1 MTTWAEEVARGKFE
15 PGFCQLCNSEGARCD
30 HPGNGTLYDTAK
42 FCGGLWGEEK
52 RIDTL
57 KSLGMLDTPREKLFD
72 KVTEFLMS
80 IFDTQCSHL
89 VLIDP
94 NRCWF
99 KSWQGKWKEFETDTD
114 HGRNVECPR
123 EEGWCNYILVP
134 TFAEI
139 LIIEDATKDAR
150 LALNPFVVG
159 PPHFRFY
166 AGAPLVG
173 SRGERYGTLCVADFT
188 PRQFEAEQYAL
199 LTNFAHLV
207 VEELERDK
215 PTVEIL
221 NKTTAN
227 YVERSRHLDLSIKA
241 ATDGVCMVDMR
252 DSQWPIM
259 FANEKFW
266 EALGQPHDFR
276 GNFWDLCKT
285 STTTDLQFS
294 LATGLG
300 DTFEMDVQVQHK
312 GLDLHVQLLPATS
325 DRLAPSK
332 CTAIPGWIPS
342 QEFDPFSQSV
352 QSRISV
358 DKSGT
363 EIVQDC
369 KCFWFVIICANVPL
383 TSRILATAERKGG
396 YSAGGAGGAEVER
409 TGDEIKRRPSQQS
422 STTAA
427 SGRAFSILGSSWTS
441 FWGDY
446 PLPPKLRD
454 KVELGPLLGSGSFG
468 KAYRATMAKEEAC
481 AVKVVD
487 CRKREDHVIQEQLR
501 EVQLSASM
509 SHEKV
514 VKILDYDTSSGFTK
528 GRQLDILWI
537 VQELCDMGDL
547 VSATERG
554 FLRVERKIT
563 SPPDLKV
570 CRSVLSDIAEGM
582 AFIHSCNIIHADLTG
597 RNVLLSSNSSEV
609 GFGAK
614 VADFGLA
621 RYSVGSKGL
630 PVKDIGT
637 VTHMPPEL
645 MDPDGGNLIPQADV
659 WAFGILAWEAYHG
672 KACYKGKNAAQI
684 VVAIFRGQT
693 PQWSEDAGDL
703 GVLMKKCISY
713 SPDDRP
719 TFSAALESLR
729 SLTID

>member
-1 MTTWAEEVARGKFE
+1 MTTWTEEVAKAKSQ
-15 PGFCQLCNSEGARCD
+15 PGLGYCRLCNSDEGARCD

-42 FCGGLWGEEK
+42 FCGGLWGEET
-52 RIDTL
+52 RIDAL

-72 KVTEFLMS
+72 KVTELLMS

-94 NRCWF
+94 SRCWF

-139 LIIEDATKDAR
+139 LIIEDATQDAR

-188 PRQFEAEQYAL
+188 PRKFEAEQYAL

-221 NKTTAN
+221 NETTAN

-252 DSQWPIM
+252 DSNWPIM

-266 EALGQPHDFR
+266 EAVGQPKDDLR
-276 GNFWDLCKT
+276 GNFWNLCKT
-285 STTTDLQFS
+285 SKTTDLEFS

-300 DTFEMDVQVQHK
+300 DTFEMDVHVQDK

-342 QEFDPFSQSV
+342 QDFDPFSQNV
-352 QSRISV
+352 QSRISAE
-358 DKSGT
+358 SGT
-363 EIVQDC
+363 EIVRDC
-369 KCFWFVIICANVPL
+369 KCFWFVIICPNVPL
-383 TSRILATAERKGG
+383 TSGMLATAERKSG
-396 YSAGGAGGAEVER
+396 YPAGSGGAEVEKKG
-409 TGDEIKRRPSQQS
+409 GDEIKRRPSQQS
-422 STTAA
+422 STSAA
-427 SGRAFSILGSSWTS
+427 SGSLSTLGSTWSS

-468 KAYRATMAKEEAC
+468 KAYRGTM
-481 AVKVVD
+481 
-487 CRKREDHVIQEQLR
+487 
-501 EVQLSASM
+501 
-509 SHEKV
+509 
-514 VKILDYDTSSGFTK
+514 
-528 GRQLDILWI
+528 
-537 VQELCDMGDL
+537 
-547 VSATERG
+547 
-554 FLRVERKIT
+554 
-563 SPPDLKV
+563 
-570 CRSVLSDIAEGM
+570 
-582 AFIHSCNIIHADLTG
+582 
-597 RNVLLSSNSSEV
+597 V
-609 GFGAK
+609 GQ
-614 VADFGLA
+614 D
-621 RYSVGSKGL
+621 
-630 PVKDIGT
+630 
-637 VTHMPPEL
+637 
-645 MDPDGGNLIPQADV
+645 
-659 WAFGILAWEAYHG
+659 
-672 KACYKGKNAAQI
+672 
-684 VVAIFRGQT
+684 
-693 PQWSEDAGDL
+693 
-703 GVLMKKCISY
+703 
-713 SPDDRP
+713 
-719 TFSAALESLR
+719 
-729 SLTID
+729 